1 MQNEYVEGSKFKPLN
16 YPDPFGY
23 GPEYRPIFPPR
34 HRTMKAIMDN
44 ITDAVS
50 KVYVYGSSIRLD
62 SATDSDLDV
71 FIVGRLSNAELAKIM
86 RAIPEGEFAD
96 FLVESE
102 EEFMQNL
109 KNSDSRLYQGVYER
123 GYKIY
128 DKNAK

>member
-1 MQNEYVEGSKFKPLN
+1 MQNEYVEGAKFRPLDF
-16 YPDPFGY
+16 PDPFGY
-23 GPEYRPIFPPR
+23 GPEYRPVFPPR
-34 HRTMKAIMDN
+34 HHTMKAIMDC
-44 ITDAVS
+44 ITDTVS

-71 FIVGRLSNAELAKIM
+71 FIVGRLTNAELAKMI
-86 RAIPEGEFAD
+86 RAIPEGAFAD
-96 FLVESE
+96 ILIESE

-109 KNSDSRLYQGVYER
+109 NNSTSRLYQGVYER